1 MNGPKPKYN
10 LSRNWYV
17 ADFGHEDYDDVRAW
31 CAEQFGPEPDPPDAW
46 SRWPIDS
53 RWQHRYEQK
62 IHFRDEK
69 DYAWFM
75 LRWS

>member
-10 LSRNWYV
+10 FSRDWYV
-17 ADFGHEDYDDVRAW
+17 ADFGYEDYDDVRAW
-31 CAEQFGPEPDPPDAW
+31 CAEQFGPDPELPDAW
-46 SRWPIDS
+46 NRWPIDS
-53 RWQHRYEQK
+53 RWQHRYAQQ